1 MEFTEHEVSVM
12 KGIADEETLA
22 LLKKI
27 FVDMPSANYVEL
39 TKNIVGLDNEKYG
52 ELMKVVYLAKK
63 DNLARIDIIK
73 KATRTKTE
81 GKASVHAPR

>member
-39 TKNIVGLDNEKYG
+39 TKNIVGLD
-52 ELMKVVYLAKK
+52 
-63 DNLARIDIIK
+63 
-73 KATRTKTE
+73 KATRAKTE
-81 GKASVHAPR
+81 GKPTVHAPR